1 MICPFCTRNNDRVVD
16 SRESRDG
23 ATIRRR
29 RECLECHRRFTSYEQ
44 IEAIPY
50 LVVKTDG
57 RREEFNRGKLL
68 GGLLRACEKRPVPA
82 KRQEEIVDEIERKL
96 LLKEEREISTREIG
110 ATVMQRLRGLDPI
123 AYVRFASVY
132 RRFEDI
138 GAFVEEVESFLSQPA
153 SRRETGDSSLEAS
166 ERPIPEPPASEPS
179 S

>member
-1 MICPFCTRNNDRVVD
+1 MICPFCSQNNDRVVD

-29 RECLECHRRFTSYEQ
+29 RECLDCHRRFTSYEQ

-50 LVVKTDG
+50 LVIKTDG

-68 GGLLRACEKRPVPA
+68 SGLLRACEKRPVPA
-82 KRQEEIVDEIERKL
+82 KRQEEIVDEIEKAL
-96 LLKEEREISTREIG
+96 HLKEEREISTHEIG
-110 ATVMQRLRGLDPI
+110 ATVMERLRGLDPV

-138 GAFVEEVESFLSQPA
+138 GAFVEEVQSLLNQPEDQAEGSASADAAVEPLESTP
-153 SRRETGDSSLEAS
+153 
-166 ERPIPEPPASEPS
+166 
-179 S
+179 